1 MLSLLLSLLLAV
13 GPSFHTR
20 RVGSFSERYAL
31 GYAQFDCTADSRLS
45 DEDVELQISSYY
57 AYFQG
62 ESDESGRLWWVE
74 DTRRPSSLFVRRK
87 GKARMPRLSYIR
99 VSVVNHSRRPVYID
113 LHRCLYSSVD
123 SMRPLCDHDSLVV
136 VAPWGRLELSERLF
150 TQWYID
156 SRFHSEWPIRDSR
169 HRFHL
174 ALPDWAA
181 TADSPDLP
189 FMTFLKYSEEQ
200 TPAPAMLQIP
210 FAYDPD
216 SLAVPVNALSARFYL
231 SKLFLLGTKYC
242 DDYPLETLSQPTG
255 TTSIVLPEMYMAF

>member
-1 MLSLLLSLLLAV
+1 MLSLLLALLLAV

-31 GYAQFDCTADSRLS
+31 AYAQFGCTVDSRLS
-45 DEDVELQISSYY
+45 DEDVELQVESYY
-57 AYFQG
+57 ASFRG
-62 ESDESGRLWWVE
+62 ESDASGRMWWVE
-74 DTRRPSSLFVRRK
+74 DTRKPSSPFVRGR
-87 GKARMPRLSYIR
+87 GRTRLPRLSYVR

-123 SMRPLCDHDSLVV
+123 SLRAWCDHDSLVV
-136 VAPWGRLELSERLF
+136 IAPWGRFELPERLF

-156 SRFHSEWPIRDSR
+156 SRFHAEWPIRDSR

-174 ALPDWAA
+174 ALPDWA

-189 FMTFLKYSEEQ
+189 FSTLLNFSEEQ
-200 TPAPAMLQIP
+200 TLAPAMLQIP

-216 SLAVPVNALSARFYL
+216 SLAAPVNALSARFYL

-242 DDYPLETLSQPTG
+242 DDYPLETLPQPTG